1 MSQQVLKTRIV
12 DEILRLIESSRTIM
26 LVNTF
31 RVKSVTINEARRRL
45 RGRAILR
52 HVKTTLLQKAAEKT
66 GSQALRE
73 FLKKHASKGSLMLI
87 VSNEDPYE
95 LQQELRKYSI
105 RLPLNAGDV
114 VDREIVVQAG
124 NTGLPAG
131 PVISSLNEVGLPTR
145 IETGSIWIT
154 RDTVVAKPGD
164 VVTPQLASVLSKLNI
179 RPVEAFIKPYAA
191 IHSGIVY
198 SEEVLSITLE
208 DVAREA
214 SRSVENALKISVAT
228 FFPTP
233 ESIGIMLREAS
244 SKAIALSLKAEYY
257 DENTVKILLQTARAA
272 ASQLEAMLE
281 KSPALGI

>member
-12 DEILRLIESSRTIM
+12 DEVLRLIESSRTIM

-31 RVKSVTINEARRRL
+31 RVKSVTINEARKRL

-66 GSQALRE
+66 GSQALRD
-73 FLKKHASKGSLMLI
+73 FLKKRASKGSVMLI

-114 VDREIVVQAG
+114 VDREIVVPAG

-154 RDTVVAKPGD
+154 KDTVVAKPGD

-191 IHSGIVY
+191 IHNGIVY
-198 SEEVLSITLE
+198 GEEVLSITLE
-208 DVAREA
+208 DVAREV
-214 SRSVENALKISVAT
+214 SRSVENALKISVTT

-233 ESIGIMLREAS
+233 ESLGIMLREAS
-244 SKAIALSLKAEYY
+244 SRAIALSLKVGYY

-281 KSPALGI
+281 KA

>member
-1 MSQQVLKTRIV
+1 MSQQVLKARV
-12 DEILRLIESSRTIM
+12 VGDILRLIESSRTVM
-26 LVNTF
+26 LVNTL
-31 RVKSVTINEARRRL
+31 RVKSITINEARKRL

-66 GSQALRE
+66 GSQVLRE
-73 FLKKHASKGSLMLI
+73 FLKKYASKGSVMLI
-87 VSNEDPYE
+87 VSNEDPYR
-95 LQQELRKYSI
+95 LQQELKKYSI

-114 VDREIVVQAG
+114 VDREIVVPAG

-179 RPVEAFIKPYAA
+179 RPVEAFIKSYTA
-191 IHSGIVY
+191 IHNSIVY
-198 SEEVLSITLE
+198 GEEVLAITFE
-208 DVAREA
+208 DVVKELA
-214 SRSVENALKISVAT
+214 RSVEKAFKLSVAA

-233 ESIGIMLREAS
+233 ENLGIMLREAF
-244 SKAIALSLKAEYY
+244 SKAIALSLKAQYC
-257 DENTVKILLQTARAA
+257 DENTVKILLQTARAE
-272 ASQLEAMLE
+272 ASRLEAMLE
-281 KSPALGI
+281 KT

>member
-1 MSQQVLKTRIV
+1 LSQQVLKTRIV

-31 RVKSVTINEARRRL
+31 RVKSVTINEARKRL

-73 FLKKHASKGSLMLI
+73 FLKKQASKGSVMLI

-114 VDREIVVQAG
+114 VDREIVVPAG

-154 RDTVVAKPGD
+154 KDTVVAKPGD

-191 IHSGIVY
+191 IHNEIAY

-208 DVAREA
+208 EVVREV

-233 ESIGIMLREAS
+233 ESLGIMLREAS
-244 SKAIALSLKAEYY
+244 SKAIALSLKVEYY

-281 KSPALGI
+281 KA

>member
-1 MSQQVLKTRIV
+1 MSQQVLKARVV
-12 DEILRLIESSRTIM
+12 DEILRLIESSRTLM

-31 RVKSVTINEARRRL
+31 RVKTVTINEARKRL
-45 RGRAILR
+45 RGRAILK

-73 FLKKHASKGSLMLI
+73 FLKKHASKGSVMLI

-95 LQQELRKYSI
+95 LQQELKKYSI
-105 RLPLNAGDV
+105 RLPLNAGDI
-114 VDREIVVQAG
+114 VDREIVVPAG

-179 RPVEAFIKPYAA
+179 RPVEAFLKSYAA
-191 IHSGIVY
+191 IHNGIVY
-198 SEEVLSITLE
+198 GEEVLSITFE
-208 DVAREA
+208 DIVKDLT
-214 SRSVENALKISVAT
+214 RSVENAFKLSVAA

-233 ESIGIMLREAS
+233 ESLGIMLREAF
-244 SKAIALSLKAEYY
+244 SKAVTLGTRAHYY
-257 DENTVKILLQTARAA
+257 DENTVKILLQKAKAEAR
-272 ASQLEAMLE
+272 QLEALVE
-281 KSPALGI
+281 KT

>member
-31 RVKSVTINEARRRL
+31 RVKSVTINEARKRL

-73 FLKKHASKGSLMLI
+73 FLKKQASKGSVMLI

-114 VDREIVVQAG
+114 VDREIVVPAG

-154 RDTVVAKPGD
+154 KDTVVAKPGD

-191 IHSGIVY
+191 IHNEIAY

-208 DVAREA
+208 EVVREV

-233 ESIGIMLREAS
+233 ESLGIMLREAS
-244 SKAIALSLKAEYY
+244 SKAIALSLKVEYY

-281 KSPALGI
+281 KA

>member
-131 PVISSLNEVGLPTR
+131 PVISSLNEVGLPPR

>member
-1 MSQQVLKTRIV
+1 MSQQVLKARV
-12 DEILRLIESSRTIM
+12 VGDILRLIESSRTVM

-31 RVKSVTINEARRRL
+31 RVKSITINEARKRL

-73 FLKKHASKGSLMLI
+73 FLKKYASKGSVMLI
-87 VSNEDPYE
+87 VSNEDPYR
-95 LQQELRKYSI
+95 LQQELKKYSI

-114 VDREIVVQAG
+114 VDREIVVPAG

-179 RPVEAFIKPYAA
+179 RPVEAFIKSYTA
-191 IHSGIVY
+191 IHNSIVY
-198 SEEVLSITLE
+198 GEEALAITLE
-208 DVAREA
+208 DVVKELA
-214 SRSVENALKISVAT
+214 RSVEKAFKLSVAA

-233 ESIGIMLREAS
+233 ENLGIMLREAF
-244 SKAIALSLKAEYY
+244 SKAIALSLKAQYC
-257 DENTVKILLQTARAA
+257 DENTVKILLQTARAE
-272 ASQLEAMLE
+272 ASRLEAMLE
-281 KSPALGI
+281 KT

>member
-31 RVKSVTINEARRRL
+31 RVKSVTINEARKRL

-66 GSQALRE
+66 GSQALRV
-73 FLKKHASKGSLMLI
+73 FLKKQASKGSVMLI

-114 VDREIVVQAG
+114 VDREIVVPAG

-154 RDTVVAKPGD
+154 KDTVVAKPGD

-191 IHSGIVY
+191 IHNEIVY

-208 DVAREA
+208 EVVREV
-214 SRSVENALKISVAT
+214 SRSVENTLKISVAT

-233 ESIGIMLREAS
+233 ESLGIMLREAS
-244 SKAIALSLKAEYY
+244 SKAIALSLKVEYY

-281 KSPALGI
+281 KA